1 MRNKYYIVNFRGVNL
16 LWGKVYSMTGE
27 HSRRMITSA
36 TNSPHSKVS
45 EGKVYYI
52 ANIPKGNV
60 YYIVNIP
67 GEGLLCGKFHV

>member
-36 TNSPHSKVS
+36 TNSPPAEVS
-45 EGKVYYI
+45 TQYPRGLIVPQQRYPPSDS
-52 ANIPKGNV
+52 NNNV
-60 YYIVNIP
+60 DISII
-67 GEGLLCGKFHV
+67 